1 LGAENCRDHR
11 PLKPKEKNQM
21 PIIVKDNKK
30 DFTPAPEGLQ
40 QAVCCDVIE
49 MGEQP
54 TPWGPK
60 EKIEIRWQSSRY
72 NSETQ
77 SRYIISARYTASL
90 HEKSNLRQH
99 LESWRGKPFGE
110 DEIEEGFDLEKLIG
124 ANCQIQVI
132 HQESQKGRTYA
143 KVQTIVAIMKGPK
156 IEVEDYVRQKDYD
169 EHQEDTAHVDEGD
182 AAVPF

>member
-1 LGAENCRDHR
+1 
-11 PLKPKEKNQM
+11 M

-49 MGEQP
+49 LGEIA

-60 EKIEIRWQSSRY
+60 EQIEIRWQSSKINPENSTRY
-72 NSETQ
+72 LIN
-77 SRYIISARYTASL
+77 ARYTASL

-99 LESWRGKPFGE
+99 LESWRGKPFHEKDVE
-110 DEIEEGFDLEKLIG
+110 DGFDLEKLIG

-132 HQESQKGRTYA
+132 HHTSQKGRTYG
-143 KVQTIVAIMKGPK
+143 KVQSIVALMKGPK
-156 IEVEDYVRQKDYD
+156 LEVEDYVRQKDYD
-169 EHQEDTAHVDEGD
+169 EAKEDTAHIDQGDE
-182 AAVPF
+182 AVPF